1 MNFFSL
7 IELNREQSIIKH
19 LNQIKSNQSI
29 GIEYRFIEK
38 IDKVLKYFKDNNNQL
53 EIIKKKIIEVKKVE
67 FFYDVLAELL
77 IIYQYLSDSA
87 EFIKETESSTP
98 DIKSNKY
105 LIEVKRIRLSNEQI
119 SVSDELLN
127 NKNSIKI
134 STSSTENLKKNDESD
149 ALNKKI
155 EDKINEAIKQIGKKE
170 GIIYII
176 YSIDICGHCRDLH
189 ARKKDIE
196 CYCLIYFNLK
206 QIKHIKLF
214 VVDLNDLISK

>member
-105 LIEVKRIRLSNEQI
+105 LIEVKRTRFSNEQI

-176 YSIDICGHCRDLH
+176 YSIDICDHCRDLH
-189 ARKKDIE
+189 TRKKDLE

>member
-7 IELNREQSIIKH
+7 IELNREQSIIKY
-19 LNQIKSNQSI
+19 LKQIKNNQST
-29 GIEYRFIEK
+29 GIAYRFIKK
-38 IDKVLKYFKDNNNQL
+38 IDKVLKHFKDNDNQL
-53 EIIKKKIIEVKKVE
+53 EIIKKKIIEVKNVE
-67 FFYDVLAELL
+67 FFWDVLAELL
-77 IIYQYLSDSA
+77 IIHEYLSDGA
-87 EFIKETESSTP
+87 EFIEETESITP

-105 LIEVKRIRLSNEQI
+105 LIEVKKIRSSNEQI
-119 SVSDELLN
+119 SVLDELLN

-134 STSSTENLKKNDESD
+134 LSSSTENLKKNDESD

-155 EDKINEAIKQIGKKE
+155 EDKINKAIKQIGGKE

-176 YSIDICGHCRDLH
+176 YSIDLLGHCMDLC
-189 ARKKDIE
+189 ARKKDFE